1 MHDCSNRTKDRAVTI
16 EVLSLAIIFA
26 QATVFNLSLLTADV
40 YTLIYGVCVFELTF
54 KWPYLISF
62 FATLV
67 GVFLYTTAPEQPPRV
82 TKPPKTP

>member
-1 MHDCSNRTKDRAVTI
+1 MTVAIERTTVQLPILRCF
-16 EVLSLAIIFA
+16 LLLLFA

-67 GVFLYTTAPEQPPRV
+67 GVFMYTTAPEQPPRV
-82 TKPPKTP
+82 AKPPKTP